1 MSAAGQKFSA
11 PLRHPDEVTFAV
23 PAEAY
28 GRFMGRFSEPLAAEF
43 AEACGVRAGQRVL
56 DVGCGPGAL
65 TAELVRRLGVDAVT
79 AIDPSPPF
87 VDAAAAR
94 FPRVDVRTG
103 AAEDLPFA
111 DATFDAALAQL
122 VVHFMTDPV
131 QGLREM
137 RRVTRP
143 GGTVG
148 ACVWD
153 HGGGQGPLSLFW
165 RAVHDLDPDA
175 TGEADRAG
183 THEGQLVE
191 LAAAAGLTDVEAGT
205 VSVTVGFQD
214 LDDWWVPFT
223 LGVGP
228 VGDYVRGLD
237 DDRRAALR
245 EHCGE
250 LLPPAPFTVTG
261 SAWSIAARV

>member
-1 MSAAGQKFSA
+1 
-11 PLRHPDEVTFAV
+11 VTFRV

-28 GRFMGRFSEPLAAEF
+28 QRFMGRFSEPLAPVF
-43 AEACGVRAGQRVL
+43 ADACGVHAGQRVL

-65 TAELVRRLGVDAVT
+65 TAELVRRLGPDAVT

-87 VDAAAAR
+87 VEAAAAR
-94 FPRVDVRTG
+94 FPRVDIRTG
-103 AAEDLPFA
+103 AAEDLPFP
-111 DATFDAALAQL
+111 DATFDATLAQL
-122 VVHFMTDPV
+122 VVHFMADAV

-153 HGGGQGPLSLFW
+153 FGESGSPLSMFW
-165 RAVHDLDPDA
+165 RAAREIDPNA
-175 TGEADRAG
+175 PHESGRPG

-191 LAAAAGLTDVEAGT
+191 LAHRAGLDAVEPGV
-205 VSVTVGFQD
+205 VSVTVNFATFDSWWEPFQ
-214 LDDWWVPFT
+214 

-228 VGDYVRGLD
+228 GGEYVRGLD
-237 DDRRAALR
+237 QVHLAALR
-245 EHCGE
+245 TRCAE
-250 LLPPAPFTVTG
+250 LLPTAPFTVTA
-261 SAWSIAARV
+261 SAWSVTAVV

>member
-1 MSAAGQKFSA
+1 
-11 PLRHPDEVTFAV
+11 VTFLV

-28 GRFMGRFSEPLAAEF
+28 GRFMGRFSEPLAAVF
-43 AEACGVRAGQRVL
+43 ADACGVRPGQRVL

-65 TAELVRRLGVDAVT
+65 TAELVRRLGPDAVT

-87 VDAAAAR
+87 VEAAAAR

-103 AAEDLPFA
+103 TAEDLPFA
-111 DATFDAALAQL
+111 DASFDAALAQL
-122 VVHFMTDPV
+122 VVHFMADPV
-131 QGLREM
+131 AGLREM

-153 HGGGQGPLSLFW
+153 HGGGQGPLSVFW
-165 RAVHDLDPDA
+165 TAVHDLAPNA
-175 TGEADRAG
+175 PAENELAG

-191 LAAAAGLTDVEAGT
+191 LARAAGLAAPEPGT
-205 VSVTVGFQD
+205 VSVTVSFPTFD
-214 LDDWWVPFT
+214 EWWEPFT

-228 VGDYVRGLD
+228 AGAYVAGLD
-237 DDRRAALR
+237 PDHRMALR
-245 EHCGE
+245 DRCAE
-250 LLPPAPFTVTG
+250 LLPDAPFAVTV
-261 SAWSIAARV
+261 SAWSVTARV

>member
-1 MSAAGQKFSA
+1 M
-11 PLRHPDEVTFAV
+11 TFAV

-28 GRFMGRFSEPLAAEF
+28 GRFMGRFSEPLAAVF
-43 AEACGVRAGQRVL
+43 ADACGVRAGQRVL

-65 TAELVRRLGVDAVT
+65 TAELVGRLGPDAVT

-87 VDAAAAR
+87 VEATAAR

-103 AAEDLPFA
+103 VAEDLPFP

-122 VVHFMTDPV
+122 VVHFMADPV

-137 RRVTRP
+137 GRVTRP

-153 HGGGQGPLSLFW
+153 HGGGQGPLSVFW
-165 RAVHDLDPDA
+165 TAVHDLAPDA
-175 TGEADRAG
+175 PAEADRAG
-183 THEGQLVE
+183 THEGQLVQ
-191 LAAAAGLTDVEAGT
+191 LAEAAGLGSAKPGT
-205 VSVTVGFQD
+205 VSVTVSFPTF
-214 LDDWWVPFT
+214 DDWWEPFT

-228 VGDYVRGLD
+228 AGAYVAGLD
-237 DDRRAALR
+237 AEHQAALR
-245 EHCGE
+245 DRCAS
-250 LLPPAPFTVTG
+250 LLPEAPFTVTV
-261 SAWSIAARV
+261 SAWSVTARV

>member
-1 MSAAGQKFSA
+1 M
-11 PLRHPDEVTFAV
+11 TFDV

-43 AEACGVRAGQRVL
+43 AEACGVRPGQRVL

-65 TAELVRRLGVDAVT
+65 TAELVRRLGPDAVT

-87 VDAAAAR
+87 VEAAAAR
-94 FPRVDVRTG
+94 FPRVDIRTG
-103 AAEDLPFA
+103 AAEDLPFP
-111 DATFDAALAQL
+111 DAHFDAALAQL
-122 VVHFMTDPV
+122 VVHFMADPV

-153 HGGGQGPLSLFW
+153 FGEGGSPLSVFW
-165 RAVHDLDPDA
+165 RAAREVDPAAPDES
-175 TGEADRAG
+175 GRAG
-183 THEGQLVE
+183 TQEGQLAD
-191 LAAAAGLTDVEAGT
+191 LARRAGLRAIDPGT
-205 VSVTVGFQD
+205 VAVTVEFATFD
-214 LDDWWVPFT
+214 EWWEPFG

-228 VGDYVRGLD
+228 VGSYIRGLD
-237 DDRRAALR
+237 PDVLAGLRARCA
-245 EHCGE
+245 E
-250 LLPPAPFTVTG
+250 LLPPAPFAVTA
-261 SAWSIAARV
+261 SAWSVTARV

>member
-1 MSAAGQKFSA
+1 
-11 PLRHPDEVTFAV
+11 VTFLV

-43 AEACGVRAGQRVL
+43 AEACGVHEGQRVL

-65 TAELVRRLGVDAVT
+65 TAELVRRLGPDAVT

-87 VDAAAAR
+87 VEATAAR
-94 FPRVDVRTG
+94 FPRVDVRNG

-111 DATFDAALAQL
+111 DDTFDAALAQL
-122 VVHFMTDPV
+122 VVHFMADPV
-131 QGLREM
+131 AGLREM
-137 RRVTRP
+137 GRVTLP

-153 HGGGQGPLSLFW
+153 HGGAQGPLSVFW
-165 RAVHDLDPDA
+165 AAVHDLAPDA
-175 TGEADRAG
+175 PGEANRAG

-191 LAAAAGLTDVEAGT
+191 LARAAGLVTAQPGAVSTT
-205 VSVTVGFQD
+205 VSFHTFD
-214 LDDWWVPFT
+214 EWWEPFT

-228 VGDYVRGLD
+228 AGAYVAGLEP
-237 DDRRAALR
+237 DRRAALR
-245 EHCGE
+245 GRCAE
-250 LLPPAPFTVTG
+250 LLPDAPFSVTV
-261 SAWSIAARV
+261 SAWSVTARV

>member
-1 MSAAGQKFSA
+1 M
-11 PLRHPDEVTFAV
+11 
-23 PAEAY
+23 
-28 GRFMGRFSEPLAAEF
+28 
-43 AEACGVRAGQRVL
+43 L

-65 TAELVRRLGVDAVT
+65 TAELVRRLGPDAVT

-87 VDAAAAR
+87 VAAAAAR

-111 DATFDAALAQL
+111 DDSFDAALAQL

-165 RAVHDLDPDA
+165 RAGHDLAPDA
-175 TGEADRAG
+175 AGRGRPGRDPRRSAGRAR
-183 THEGQLVE
+183 
-191 LAAAAGLTDVEAGT
+191 
-205 VSVTVGFQD
+205 
-214 LDDWWVPFT
+214 
-223 LGVGP
+223 
-228 VGDYVRGLD
+228 RGRRT
-237 DDRRAALR
+237 DRRSSRAR
-245 EHCGE
+245 
-250 LLPPAPFTVTG
+250 
-261 SAWSIAARV
+261 SA

>member
-1 MSAAGQKFSA
+1 
-11 PLRHPDEVTFAV
+11 VTFLV

-43 AEACGVRAGQRVL
+43 ADACGVHQGQRVL

-65 TAELVRRLGVDAVT
+65 TAELVRRLGPDAVT

-87 VDAAAAR
+87 VEATAAR

-111 DATFDAALAQL
+111 DDTFDAALAQL
-122 VVHFMTDPV
+122 VVHFMADPV
-131 QGLREM
+131 TGLREM
-137 RRVTRP
+137 GRVTRP

-153 HGGGQGPLSLFW
+153 HGGAQGPLSVFW
-165 RAVHDLDPDA
+165 SAVHDLAPDA
-175 TGEADRAG
+175 PGEANRAG

-191 LAAAAGLTDVEAGT
+191 LARAAGLATAQPGAVSTT
-205 VSVTVGFQD
+205 VSFPTFD
-214 LDDWWVPFT
+214 EWWEPFT

-228 VGDYVRGLD
+228 AGAYVAGLEPD
-237 DDRRAALR
+237 HRAALR
-245 EHCGE
+245 DRCAQ
-250 LLPPAPFTVTG
+250 LLPDPPFSVTV
-261 SAWSIAARV
+261 SAWSVTARV